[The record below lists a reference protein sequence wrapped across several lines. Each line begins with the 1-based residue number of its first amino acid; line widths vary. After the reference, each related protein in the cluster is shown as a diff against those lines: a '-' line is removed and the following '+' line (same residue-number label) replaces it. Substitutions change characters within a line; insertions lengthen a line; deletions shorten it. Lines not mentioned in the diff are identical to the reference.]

1 MSGRRRPASRALPAL
16 SPRGQAPLLVPA
28 QMRARLEAAS
38 PRLPAQRLRRLW
50 LPLAALRA
58 ASSDSGPPQ
67 HKDGVGELEADGRL
81 NFGPAWAGDAL
92 VSGARRPGW
101 SRPRT
106 LVDGEAVSR
115 WMASMKQERGVRR
128 VLCLLSV
135 EHLQLYEA
143 GGHSACLESGTCE
156 PTLIE
161 RYRRFFGA
169 ERVHWLSTSDFDVLE
184 AAQLRSALSTL
195 DAAVGAAER
204 ILVHCSG
211 GSGRTGQVLAGWR
224 VHHHGLNATAALS
237 RPFDPPA
244 KRVPMEGLG
253 RMSGSLDK
261 QIEQQDYVAAIEEAV
276 VGLSRGE
283 LR

>member
-1 MSGRRRPASRALPAL
+1 MHASCSNAV
-16 SPRGQAPLLVPA
+16 SPR
-28 QMRARLEAAS
+28 S
-38 PRLPAQRLRRLW
+38 PAQRLRRLW

-67 HKDGVGELEADGRL
+67 HKDGVGGLLEADERL
-81 NFGPAWAGDAL
+81 NYGPAWPGDTL
-92 VSGARRPGW
+92 VCGARRPGW

-106 LVDGEAVSR
+106 LVDGEAVGR
-115 WMASMKQERGVRR
+115 WMASMQQERGVRR

-143 GGHSACLESGTCE
+143 GGHSACLASGTCE

-169 ERVHWLSTSDFDVLE
+169 ERVHWLPTTDFDVLE
-184 AAQLRSALSTL
+184 AAQLRAALRFL

-204 ILVHCSG
+204 VLVHCSG

-237 RPFDPPA
+237 LPFAPPA

-253 RMSGSLDK
+253 RMSESLGK
-261 QIEQQDYVAAIEEAV
+261 EIEQEDYVAAIEEAV
-276 VGLSRGE
+276 AGLSRGE